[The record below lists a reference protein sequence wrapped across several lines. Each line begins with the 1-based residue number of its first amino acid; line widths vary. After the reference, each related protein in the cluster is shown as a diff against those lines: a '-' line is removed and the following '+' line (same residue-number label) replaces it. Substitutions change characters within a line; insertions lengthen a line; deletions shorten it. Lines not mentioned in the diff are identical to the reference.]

1 MDPNFSQS
9 YQGASFRLLHKHQ
22 LRNFSMRDSLR
33 FSSWIWR
40 KIMPNARRL
49 RATTVWLV
57 LSIHSVSINCT
68 MLQRSCSRCMNHGCL
83 AEHNPLTPSSC
94 VESWDNL
101 ARISSWLPIQ
111 WLTKPGVWYLRN
123 AYTLPASWRTVF
135 SKDNALSNWFN
146 YARRHLEGRQFVFPT
161 SFVNS
166 GLSEHKSILK
176 AVW

>member
-111 WLTKPGVWYLRN
+111 WLTKPGFDIYAMPIRCRPRDGQCSRKTMHSRTDWTMPEDIWKADSLYFR
-123 AYTLPASWRTVF
+123 PASW
-135 SKDNALSNWFN
+135 
-146 YARRHLEGRQFVFPT
+146 
-161 SFVNS
+161 
-166 GLSEHKSILK
+166 IL
-176 AVW
+176 V